1 MATRAVGLKRRR
13 PGLIAPFFRKREAV
27 ILGALGIFLFVAV
40 WEAVVHLG
48 LADPAFISRPAL
60 VVHALR
66 RQFLV
71 GPLLEDLLVSLQEMA
86 LGFVLATVVG
96 VLLGTAMG
104 WYKNVEYTLD
114 PFVWFLYSAPL
125 VAFYPLFIIWL
136 GLGFKTVVAMA
147 FLLTVIPIAINTLT
161 GVRSIDPVLVRA
173 VRSFGGTNRDVF
185 FKLVLPGAMPIILAG
200 LRIGVGRAL
209 IGMMLGEMFGATAG
223 LGYRAVYYGGRL
235 RTDDVLAPLVLVVIL
250 GIGSTQAIRLL
261 EVLLTRWKPQ

>member
-1 MATRAVGLKRRR
+1 
-13 PGLIAPFFRKREAV
+13 
-27 ILGALGIFLFVAV
+27 
-40 WEAVVHLG
+40 
-48 LADPAFISRPAL
+48 
-60 VVHALR
+60 
-66 RQFLV
+66 
-71 GPLLEDLLVSLQEMA
+71 
-86 LGFVLATVVG
+86 
-96 VLLGTAMG
+96 
-104 WYKNVEYTLD
+104 
-114 PFVWFLYSAPL
+114 
-125 VAFYPLFIIWL
+125 
-136 GLGFKTVVAMA
+136 MA

-250 GIGSTQAIRLL
+250 GIVSTQAIRLL
-261 EVLLTRWKPQ
+261 EILLTRWRPE